1 MLNPIVQQVPGV
13 TLSILSS
20 DFIDP
25 KKFHRESSMAIT
37 LPVGLLFRPTD
48 EEIIKHY
55 LLKKQMG
62 EELPLNGVIQEG
74 DVFSEEVLSEVFRS
88 SETHVYFFTQLK
100 KKSVKGSIHDRTV
113 GKATWRCQSVTDI
126 RVDEETVIGKKRVL
140 DYSNPGSVGH
150 HDWNMKEFSL
160 DGVLLEHPQTV
171 SSCSI
176 RISYMNLLVSKLI
189 E

>member
-1 MLNPIVQQVPGV
+1 
-13 TLSILSS
+13 
-20 DFIDP
+20 
-25 KKFHRESSMAIT
+25 MAIT

-88 SETHVYFFTQLK
+88 SETHVYFFTLLK
-100 KKSVKGSIHDRTV
+100 KKSVKGSNHDRTV

-150 HDWNMKEFSL
+150 RDWNMKEFSL

-189 E
+189 ESLV